1 MRRPLRRQR
10 HPLRKGVTVLAVL
23 QQYKCPCCDG
33 AIEFSSAAQK
43 IKCPYCD
50 TEFEMETLQAYDKV
64 LQQETPDDMTW
75 DTAAGGEWTEG
86 EEEGLRVYVCRNCA
100 GEIVTDEHTAAT
112 SCPYCGNPV
121 VMMGQFAGDLKPDLV
136 IPFKLDK
143 KAAMEA
149 LKRHYSG
156 KRLLPKVF
164 ADENHLREIKG
175 VYVPVWLFDA
185 DAQADLRWKATRTRT
200 WSDSNYIYTETQH
213 YSVIRGGTIGF
224 HRVPVDGSSKMDDA
238 LMESI
243 EPFDFTEAV
252 DFQTAYLSGFLA
264 DKYDVDSEQ
273 SVERANERV
282 RRSTEEAFTATV
294 GGYSTMIPVSNH
306 VSLQNGAAKYA
317 LYPVWLLTTEWQ
329 GKNYIF
335 AMNGQTGKFVG
346 DLPLDRAAYKK
357 WLFGIAGAVSAA
369 CFAISYLL
377 WLM

>member
-1 MRRPLRRQR
+1 M
-10 HPLRKGVTVLAVL
+10 
-23 QQYKCPCCDG
+23 
-33 AIEFSSAAQK
+33 
-43 IKCPYCD
+43 KCPYCD
-50 TEFEMETLQAYDKV
+50 TEFEMETLQAYDQV
-64 LQQETPDDMTW
+64 LQQETGDDMTW

-86 EEEGLRVYVCRNCA
+86 ETEGLRVYVCQTCG
-100 GEIVTDEHTAAT
+100 GEIVTDEHTGAT
-112 SCPYCGNPV
+112 ACPYCGNSV
-121 VMMGQFAGDLKPDLV
+121 VMMGQFAGDLKPDWV

-143 KAAMEA
+143 NAAVEA
-149 LKRHYSG
+149 LKRHYTG

-175 VYVPVWLFDA
+175 VYVPVWLFDT
-185 DAQADLRWKATRTRT
+185 DAEANLRWKATRTRT

-213 YSVIRGGTIGF
+213 YSVTRGGTIGF
-224 HRVPVDGSSKMDDA
+224 QRVPVDGSTKMDDA

-243 EPFDFTEAV
+243 EPYDFSEAV

-273 SVERANERV
+273 SVTRANERI

-294 GGYSTMIPVSNH
+294 GGYSTLIPVSNQ
-306 VSLQNGAAKYA
+306 VSLRNGAAKYA
-317 LYPVWLLTTEWQ
+317 LYPVWLLTTEWN

-346 DLPLDRAAYKK
+346 DLPMDKAAFKK

-377 WLM
+377 WLL

>member
-1 MRRPLRRQR
+1 MADL
-10 HPLRKGVTVLAVL
+10 KE
-23 QQYKCPCCDG
+23 YNCPCCAG
-33 AIEFSSAAQK
+33 AIESSAAAQK
-43 IKCPYCD
+43 MKCPYCD
-50 TEFEMETLQAYDKV
+50 TEFEMETLQAYDEV

-156 KRLLPKVF
+156 KRLLPRVF

-243 EPFDFTEAV
+243 EPFDFSEAV

-264 DKYDVDSEQ
+264 DKYDVNSEQ

-294 GGYSTMIPVSNH
+294 GGYTTLVPVSNH
-306 VSLQNGAAKYA
+306 VSLHNGVAKYA
-317 LYPVWLLTTEWQ
+317 LYPVWLLSTEWNGQ
-329 GKNYIF
+329 NYLF

-346 DLPLDRAAYKK
+346 DLPMDKSAFWK
-357 WLFGIAGAVSAA
+357 WVLGIAGAVSAA
-369 CFAISYLL
+369 CFAISYLV
-377 WLM
+377 WLL